1 MTAAPDLIRQLL
13 QMVMDAQPSFSE
25 EQAMQLEAQM
35 RHEFGG
41 ERYFIAKRAPMLRTS
56 REKVRAQIGIKPDAE
71 IIAEH
76 GISRRT
82 LYRWIKTR

>member
-1 MTAAPDLIRQLL
+1 MTTPPDLIRQLL

-25 EQAMQLEAQM
+25 ERAMQIEVQI
-35 RHEFGG
+35 RHQFGG
-41 ERYFIAKRAPMLRTS
+41 ERYFIAKRAPMLRKA
-56 REKVRAQIGIKPDAE
+56 RAKVRAEIGTRPDAE